1 MNVRVDAVTARW
13 ADALFNLALR
23 AGDLDEVQ
31 RDVERLGAETRSDA
45 VRDYLTGGRVSQV
58 EKTERL
64 VGLVSHRLTQNF
76 VKLALERRRESVLVH
91 VADAFRAKR
100 LEREGVVEGVLEC
113 PRPLDASELESLATS
128 LGARLGKRVSLSARL
143 NPDLVG
149 GVRVFV
155 GARMLDRS
163 VQGRLE
169 GLRRKMLA
177 ARLPVGAR

>member
-1 MNVRVDAVTARW
+1 
-13 ADALFNLALR
+13 
-23 AGDLDEVQ
+23 
-31 RDVERLGAETRSDA
+31 
-45 VRDYLTGGRVSQV
+45 
-58 EKTERL
+58 
-64 VGLVSHRLTQNF
+64 
-76 VKLALERRRESVLVH
+76 